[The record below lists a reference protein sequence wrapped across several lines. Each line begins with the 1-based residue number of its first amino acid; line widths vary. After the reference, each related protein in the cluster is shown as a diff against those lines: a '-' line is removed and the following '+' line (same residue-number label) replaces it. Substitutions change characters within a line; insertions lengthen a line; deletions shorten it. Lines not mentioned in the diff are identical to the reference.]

1 MIIRQDKTYETSS
14 MFPNTNWYEDEDNY
28 IIDETTD
35 EGKQMARIY
44 MENYP
49 FVDFEADENMVVTN
63 VIVLDKP
70 EMPPEIEGKRIV
82 LKQDENG
89 EYYYDYED
97 IPLTQ
102 EQLLGQEVTNLKIS
116 NIQKDLIINQL
127 GQEVTNIKLQLIGG
141 EK

>member
-1 MIIRQDKTYETSS
+1 MIIRQDKTYETNT
-14 MFPNTNWYEDEDNY
+14 MYPNINWYEGEENF
-28 IIDETTD
+28 IIDETTE
-35 EGKQMARIY
+35 EGQIMAQTYI
-44 MENYP
+44 ENYP
-49 FVDFEADENMVVTN
+49 FVDFEADENMYVTE

-70 EMPPEIEGKRIV
+70 EKPEEIEGKRIV

>member
-1 MIIRQDKTYETSS
+1 MIVRKDKTYETSS

-49 FVDFEADENMVVTN
+49 FVDFEADENMVVTK

-70 EMPPEIEGKRIV
+70 EKPEEIPGKRIV

-97 IPLTQ
+97 IELSEEEKTIQ
-102 EQLLGQEVTNLKIS
+102 RLQRDNINNMKAMVELHIKI
-116 NIQKDLIINQL
+116 LEL
-127 GQEVTNIKLQLIGG
+127 EGKL
-141 EK
+141 

>member
-70 EMPPEIEGKRIV
+70 EMPEEIEGKKIV
-82 LKQDENG
+82 LKQDEDG